1 MHPKLQ
7 GHSHAHRSCCYWTQ
21 PTLSIWHG
29 GNSLHTDP
37 GDKVAQLVDYMY
49 EPVASTLLA
58 AAQPFF
64 RARNASLDVR
74 TIGPEAMANTS
85 YWFADALKLCH
96 GSVFV
101 WLGIYL
107 SNTVPWERLHK
118 LGVRIIYYQTEVLVA
133 ESVDPK
139 VRCLLP
145 SPLVDEV
152 WDFSWHNI
160 DFCRSGP
167 RAPQLRY
174 VPLGSLE
181 LVQDVPLVTR
191 YDQTAPPLV
200 FFGQAR
206 THNRPK
212 CWQYL
217 SEHLPK
223 KNLQNVHNAWTG
235 KDFATVLTV
244 SPIHVNIHKNC
255 EEVHNPVTFRFAKLL
270 NSGVLLISEFSYPK
284 DEEEFEGLVSF
295 VNFTDIPSEY
305 WRLANM
311 SGEARRELAQTRRKR
326 FAKRFH
332 PPALFERAGIYD
344 MLEESFAVAA
354 SFCKTAT
361 ES

>member
-1 MHPKLQ
+1 M
-7 GHSHAHRSCCYWTQ
+7 
-21 PTLSIWHG
+21 
-29 GNSLHTDP
+29 HTDP

-64 RARNASLDVR
+64 RVRNASLDVR
-74 TIGPEAMANTS
+74 TIGPEAMVNTS

-167 RAPQLRY
+167 RAPKLRY
-174 VPLGSLE
+174 VPFVSREQTDFALAGRIPPAIKDGSLE
-181 LVQDVPLVTR
+181 KRAGLAMNSTDTHIMLCGNPAMLKDVQ
-191 YDQTAPPLV
+191 A
-200 FFGQAR
+200 
-206 THNRPK
+206 
-212 CWQYL
+212 
-217 SEHLPK
+217 
-223 KNLQNVHNAWTG
+223 
-235 KDFATVLTV
+235 VLADRGFKR
-244 SPIHVNIHKNC
+244 N
-255 EEVHNPVTFRFAKLL
+255 
-270 NSGVLLISEFSYPK
+270 
-284 DEEEFEGLVSF
+284 
-295 VNFTDIPSEY
+295 
-305 WRLANM
+305 
-311 SGEARRELAQTRRKR
+311 RRKD
-326 FAKRFH
+326 
-332 PPALFERAGIYD
+332 PGQI
-344 MLEESFAVAA
+344 
-354 SFCKTAT
+354 TT
-361 ES
+361 ENYW